1 MVSHRQ
7 SRNKNASPLTSRSAW
22 MPLEWCFSKDDLWR
36 LSAYPQAGGH
46 EVKNICTHRYYQ
58 FYMMSVWDVTIAE
71 MWSLVWGLLS
81 LEKHKTVPSLNLSS
95 WATILI
101 FNFTPFPFLPFFPI
115 KNRTET
121 HRLQSWH
128 IFKIIIW
135 IFIQYFSVKWE
146 TLIFYY

>member
-7 SRNKNASPLTSRSAW
+7 SCGKNASPLTSRSAW

-46 EVKNICTHRYYQ
+46 EVKNICTHRYHQ
-58 FYMMSVWDVTIAE
+58 FYIMSVWDVTIAE

-81 LEKHKTVPSLNLSS
+81 LEKHKTVLSLNPSS

-101 FNFTPFPFLPFFPI
+101 FNFTPFPFFPSLLPSFSSHQEQDWDTQAAI
-115 KNRTET
+115 LA
-121 HRLQSWH
+121 HLQNNNLNLYS
-128 IFKIIIW
+128 IF
-135 IFIQYFSVKWE
+135 
-146 TLIFYY
+146 